1 MENTKSIKTK
11 ISIKNDHQSLQ
22 TQGRAGHAS
31 VKTYLLIWNIELTT
45 EWETQE
51 KPIKPI
57 HVYKVDWD

>member
-1 MENTKSIKTK
+1 MTKCYVMAPPTIPS
-11 ISIKNDHQSLQ
+11 DPQSLQ
-22 TQGRAGHAS
+22 TQGRAGRAA
-31 VKTYLLIWNIELTT
+31 VKTYLLIWNNELTT